1 MIHLQKILLILVIV
15 LCFYILYKL
24 VLEREKIMKEFN
36 QSPTPNTNTEGFES
50 LPSMKES
57 KNVGLP
63 LKEYVIMS
71 SWNSAVDA
79 AQLVSLDALEK
90 TLIRGYR
97 FIDLEIYL
105 VNDQPH
111 VGFSTL
117 KNYNTMESPPVL
129 LFDALG
135 TIMAKAFTLE
145 NGKDPLFLHFRIK
158 SIREDIF
165 PKLANIIQIQLGKR
179 LHHGKVSK
187 NTLLSEIQDKVIL
200 VVDKSYVPQ
209 LDQYECKDNCTEDFL
224 QMVNMYSGTVDLP
237 SMKVYQKLEQPSQPL
252 QLSENQRTNAK
263 TLQMVSHG
271 VGEFYNKKNFPDFY
285 RLVKNYSTQIV
296 PIKVY
301 ARDEPSSIYE
311 AFFKN
316 NGSRAFVPMS
326 IAYSYIELETEN

>member
-1 MIHLQKILLILVIV
+1 MHVQKILLILVIV

-24 VLEREKIMKEFN
+24 VLEREKIKKEFN
-36 QSPTPNTNTEGFES
+36 QSPTAAKEGFEA
-50 LPSMKES
+50 LPSIKSS

-71 SWNSAVDA
+71 SWNSAVDS
-79 AQLVSLDALEK
+79 AQIVSLDALEK

-97 FIDLEIYL
+97 FIDMEIYL

-117 KNYNTMESPPVL
+117 KNYNTMESPPIL

-158 SIREDIF
+158 SVRQDIF

-187 NTLLSEIQDKVIL
+187 NTLLSEIQDKAIV

-209 LDQYECKDNCTEDFL
+209 LDQYECKEDCTEDFL
-224 QMVNMYSGTVDLP
+224 EMVNMYSGTVDLQ
-237 SMKVYQKLEQPSQPL
+237 SMKVYEKLEQSTQPL
-252 QLSENQRTNAK
+252 QLSEDQRTNVK

-271 VGEFYNKKNFPDFY
+271 IGEFYNKKNFPDFY

-301 ARDEPSSIYE
+301 ARDDPLMIYE

-316 NGSRAFVPMS
+316 NGGRAFVPMA
-326 IAYSYIELETEN
+326 IAYSYIELESEN